1 MAPGF
6 QGFIGRSA
14 AMAEI
19 YRMVRAIGRSTA
31 TVFITGESGTGKEVC
46 ARAIHA
52 VSTRA
57 AKPFVPLN
65 CAAIPRD
72 LLESEVFGH
81 LKGAFTGALSDKPG
95 AAAAADGG
103 TLFLD
108 EICEMDLS
116 LQTKLL
122 RFLQTSTIQPV
133 GAARP
138 IPVDV
143 RIVCATNRDP
153 AEEVRRGRFRED
165 LYYRL
170 HVVPIH
176 MPPLRARPE
185 DIMDIAQ
192 ASLIDFAAE
201 EGKSFTGFDPE
212 AAAVL
217 ISRPWPGN
225 VRQLLN
231 VIRNTVVLHDGPLV
245 SAAMLPSE
253 IALDGG
259 PARRTPR
266 SPPLPVAAQR
276 PRPLHPRPGGAARR
290 HPHGRGRARADRGDD
305 RALRRLDPAR
315 RQDPR
320 PLALDDLPQAR
331 GLVRQ
336 PAALRHLSREPEARK
351 QPCTAPAGCAMV
363 RPPGRGWAE
372 DRDARKDTRVTEASL
387 DERPAE
393 ADYRHIVR
401 LEGVQKY
408 FGAIQALRDIDLAIG
423 RNEIVGLIGD
433 NGAGKSTLIKVMTGV
448 LAADLRPHLHPRP
461 ASSTS
466 PTIRCAWRTSS
477 RSRPSTRTSR
487 SPRSSRS
494 GATSSSAGRSPT
506 ASASST
512 SSSRRRSP
520 TRS

>member
-1 MAPGF
+1 MRSAVADRLLLVEDTPSLSMLYSSVLAKSGHGVACAFSLAEARAHCERVRPSLVLLDLQLPDGDGLDLLASLRRDAPETRTIVITANGSINRAVQAMRAGAFDFLVKPFDEARLLSAVGNALASAPDPVEEEGVDQTPAGF

-14 AMAEI
+14 AMQDI
-19 YRMVRAIGRSTA
+19 YRMIRSIGRSTA
-31 TVFITGESGTGKEVC
+31 TVFITGESGTGKEVA

-52 VSTRA
+52 MSTRA

-95 AAAAADGG
+95 AAAVADGG

-153 AEEVRRGRFRED
+153 AEEVRAGRFRED

-192 ASLIDFAAE
+192 ASLVEFAAE
-201 EGKSFTGFDPE
+201 EGKSFAGFHP
-212 AAAVL
+212 AAAAILVG
-217 ISRPWPGN
+217 RPWPGN

-245 SAAMLPSE
+245 EPAMLPPDMASSAAAPAPE
-253 IALDGG
+253 RVAQMP
-259 PARRTPR
+259 PAR
-266 SPPLPVAAQR
+266 PLPGSSTRERVELLVGTALADVERELIEATIAHCDGSIPRAAKVLEVSPSTLYRKLESWTGAQR
-276 PRPLHPRPGGAARR
+276 
-290 HPHGRGRARADRGDD
+290 
-305 RALRRLDPAR
+305 
-315 RQDPR
+315 
-320 PLALDDLPQAR
+320 
-331 GLVRQ
+331 
-336 PAALRHLSREPEARK
+336 
-351 QPCTAPAGCAMV
+351 
-363 RPPGRGWAE
+363 
-372 DRDARKDTRVTEASL
+372 
-387 DERPAE
+387 
-393 ADYRHIVR
+393 
-401 LEGVQKY
+401 
-408 FGAIQALRDIDLAIG
+408 
-423 RNEIVGLIGD
+423 
-433 NGAGKSTLIKVMTGV
+433 
-448 LAADLRPHLHPRP
+448 
-461 ASSTS
+461 
-466 PTIRCAWRTSS
+466 
-477 RSRPSTRTSR
+477 
-487 SPRSSRS
+487 RS
-494 GATSSSAGRSPT
+494 GT
-506 ASASST
+506 
-512 SSSRRRSP
+512 
-520 TRS
+520 